1 MANHQQRI
9 SPSPR
14 NPPLHASSLPAT
26 PSVQGLYVHQYG
38 GSQEIHQEPGTSKN
52 RAKWDH
58 QKRLYLIK
66 LLKIHDVLR
75 FRTHS
80 AWSKEAWTGRY
91 AEGRS
96 CRGMDHYANKAISPS
111 QVSPDVHLQ
120 SPSASIPAPG
130 SFSFDIEED
139 RDDINWFETLRHSAR
154 PSSSTP
160 EAVDG
165 KRDKR
170 QKTKHTI
177 TTEHFHEKYLKL
189 KKEEIERFAAIEEK
203 KLDDPFSI
211 NKCITV
217 LEGLSELQT
226 GDMLKATDIFKDNPS
241 NREVFLS
248 FGSDALRVGWLLR
261 QI

>member
-1 MANHQQRI
+1 M
-9 SPSPR
+9 
-14 NPPLHASSLPAT
+14 
-26 PSVQGLYVHQYG
+26 
-38 GSQEIHQEPGTSKN
+38 
-52 RAKWDH
+52 
-58 QKRLYLIK
+58 
-66 LLKIHDVLR
+66 
-75 FRTHS
+75 
-80 AWSKEAWTGRY
+80 
-91 AEGRS
+91 
-96 CRGMDHYANKAISPS
+96 
-111 QVSPDVHLQ
+111 HLQ

-130 SFSFDIEED
+130 SFSFDIEEY
-139 RDDINWFETLRHSAR
+139 RDDTNWFGNNEAFTPLGTFLPQKTPDGPSSINIAPHVSEQFEETLRHSAR

-211 NKCITV
+211 KKCITV

-226 GDMLKATDIFKDNPS
+226 GDMLKAADIFKDNPS

-248 FGSDALRVGWLLR
+248 FGCDALRVGWLLR

>member
-1 MANHQQRI
+1 
-9 SPSPR
+9 
-14 NPPLHASSLPAT
+14 
-26 PSVQGLYVHQYG
+26 
-38 GSQEIHQEPGTSKN
+38 
-52 RAKWDH
+52 
-58 QKRLYLIK
+58 
-66 LLKIHDVLR
+66 
-75 FRTHS
+75 
-80 AWSKEAWTGRY
+80 
-91 AEGRS
+91 
-96 CRGMDHYANKAISPS
+96 MDHYANKEISPS

-139 RDDINWFETLRHSAR
+139 RDDTNWFGNDAFTPLGTFTPQETPDGPSSINIAPHVPEQFEETLRHSAR

-226 GDMLKATDIFKDNPS
+226 GDMLKAADIFKDNPS

-248 FGSDALRVGWLLR
+248 FGCDALRVGWLLR

>member
-1 MANHQQRI
+1 
-9 SPSPR
+9 
-14 NPPLHASSLPAT
+14 
-26 PSVQGLYVHQYG
+26 
-38 GSQEIHQEPGTSKN
+38 
-52 RAKWDH
+52 
-58 QKRLYLIK
+58 
-66 LLKIHDVLR
+66 
-75 FRTHS
+75 
-80 AWSKEAWTGRY
+80 
-91 AEGRS
+91 
-96 CRGMDHYANKAISPS
+96 MDHYANKAISPS

-120 SPSASIPAPG
+120 SPSASIPTPG

-139 RDDINWFETLRHSAR
+139 RDDTNWFGNDAFTPLGTFMPQETPDGPSSINIAPHVPEQFEETLRHSAW

-177 TTEHFHEKYLKL
+177 TTEDFHEKYLKL
-189 KKEEIERFAAIEEK
+189 KKEEIERFTAIEEK

-217 LEGLSELQT
+217 LEGFSELQT
-226 GDMLKATDIFKDNPS
+226 GDMLKAADIFKDNPS